1 MLIFFKVM
9 YSLSVSVLIKVCANA
24 VHIVGGDILYRYY
37 CEERHVRY
45 LMLLSF
51 FHVRYLI
58 KLIISDPTVT
68 IFFDSNS

>member
-1 MLIFFKVM
+1 MLILFKVM

-45 LMLLSF
+45 LLLSF

-58 KLIISDPTVT
+58 KLMISDPTVT
-68 IFFDSNS
+68 IFFDPNS

>member
-9 YSLSVSVLIKVCANA
+9 YSLSISVLIKVCANA

-45 LMLLSF
+45 LCYCHF
-51 FHVRYLI
+51 FM
-58 KLIISDPTVT
+58 
-68 IFFDSNS
+68 

>member
-1 MLIFFKVM
+1 MIILFKVM

-45 LMLLSF
+45 LCYCYF
-51 FHVRYLI
+51 FM
-58 KLIISDPTVT
+58 
-68 IFFDSNS
+68 

>member
-45 LMLLSF
+45 L
-51 FHVRYLI
+51 I
-58 KLIISDPTVT
+58 KLMISDPTVT
-68 IFFDSNS
+68 IFFDPNS